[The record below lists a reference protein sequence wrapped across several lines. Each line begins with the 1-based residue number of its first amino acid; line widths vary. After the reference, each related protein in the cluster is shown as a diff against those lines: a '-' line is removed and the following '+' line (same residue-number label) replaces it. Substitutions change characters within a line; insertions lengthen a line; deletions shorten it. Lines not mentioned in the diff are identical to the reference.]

1 MKRARTACSII
12 FSLAFCFTLAAAG
25 VSEPR
30 FQHLAPA
37 DGLSQNSVTAILQDS
52 RGFMWFGT
60 QDGLNRYDGHR
71 FTVFKAD
78 KRDPHGLSASNIS
91 ALVEDRRGIIWI
103 GTVGGGLNR
112 FDRKTGQ
119 FRNFMH
125 DAKDAA
131 SISSNTVRALCEDK
145 RGTLWVGTADGL
157 NALDAG
163 RGSFRSYK
171 VAVNPRKGI
180 ANNYVASL
188 AIDKNG
194 DLWAG
199 TYLGLDRFERGQN
212 EFSHF
217 SHAPAGAAD
226 ASANFIT
233 AICPDSDGCL
243 WLGSNGG
250 VDRFDP
256 GSGVFERSLGNQDFP
271 PNSSEFFVRS
281 LYKNDAGTLHVAT
294 GRGLILLDTANG
306 SMVKVRHS
314 PADPAGLNNDS
325 ILALYRDRA
334 DTLWVGTSSGIN
346 ALHRDQARFAHFRH
360 LEDDA
365 NSLSDSWV
373 YSFCEDRD
381 GIIWIGTRN
390 GLNAFERKKRRFT
403 RHFFSPQDESFQ
415 GDSLIRGICAHAS
428 GDLWLATNN
437 GLKRFDP
444 RSGRLRSWRA
454 TPGDFAR
461 GPISNSI
468 RRVFADGWGNL
479 WIATLHGL
487 SLFHEATNTFVHFLH
502 NPLDANS
509 LSDDYIN
516 FIFQDSRKTIWI
528 GTLGG
533 GLNQLLPEKE
543 AGGRPATFKAFKMK
557 PGAADS
563 IASDAVLSILEDRQ
577 GILWLGTGS
586 GLDRFDPANQT
597 FRNYSERNGLP
608 NNFINGIVAD
618 GAGKLWLS
626 SNRGLCRFDPPS
638 GTVDSYGLSHGV
650 QDLEFNSGAFLKSR
664 DGTMFFGGIN
674 GFNMF
679 DPARIKDNP
688 VIPPL
693 VITEVKVYPRNF
705 SLAGDIMPGQR
716 LDLSY
721 RDTMLTIEFAA
732 LSFNDP
738 AANRYAYRIDGLNR
752 DWIDLGHA
760 HSLTLTNLK
769 PGTYVFRVKGSN
781 NDGVWNEAGTSLRI
795 VVAPPFWRSAWFTAL
810 MAAFFLGSGWAVYKS
825 RRRRLAGKLKTAA
838 ELSKYG
844 DRFGLSAREQ
854 EIILFVLAGN
864 SNKEI
869 EDKLFIAESTVKNH
883 IYSIYRKLDVKNRAQ
898 LVAFFKNLT
907 KG

>member
-1 MKRARTACSII
+1 MKRFLIASVII
-12 FSLAFCFTLAAAG
+12 FISAFFFIQAAAG
-25 VSEPR
+25 ASEPR
-30 FQHLAPA
+30 FQHLTPA

-78 KRDPHGLSASNIS
+78 KHDLTSLSASNIS
-91 ALVEDRRGIIWI
+91 ALVEDRQEAIWI

-119 FRNFMH
+119 FRHFIHNPE
-125 DAKDAA
+125 DAG
-131 SISSNTVRALCEDK
+131 SISSNTVRAICEDD
-145 RGTLWVGTADGL
+145 RGTLWVATADGL
-157 NALDAG
+157 NALDPG

-171 VAVNPRKGI
+171 VDARPKKGI

-199 TYLGLDRFERGQN
+199 TYLGLDRFDRERN

-217 SHAPAGAAD
+217 SHTPANAAD

-233 AICPDSDGCL
+233 AICPDSDGSL

-256 GSGVFERSLGNQDFP
+256 GSGMFKRSLDNQDLP
-271 PNSSEFFVRS
+271 PNSGEFFVRS
-281 LYKNDAGTLHVAT
+281 LYENDAGILHIAT

-306 SMVKVRHS
+306 SMVKLRHS
-314 PADPAGLNNDS
+314 PANSAGLNNDS

-346 ALHRDQARFAHFRH
+346 ALHQDQTRFAHFRH
-360 LEDDA
+360 LADDA
-365 NSLSDSWV
+365 NSLSDNWV

-381 GIIWIGTRN
+381 GIIWIGTKN
-390 GLNAFERKKRRFT
+390 GLNAFDRKRQRFT
-403 RHFFSPQDESFQ
+403 RHFFSPQAGSFQ
-415 GDSLIRGICAHAS
+415 GDSSIRGICMHAS

-444 RSGRLRSWRA
+444 RSGRLQSWWA

-468 RRVFADGWGNL
+468 RRVFVDGRGNL
-479 WIATLHGL
+479 WIATVHGL
-487 SLFHEATNTFVHFLH
+487 SLFHEATKTFEHFL
-502 NPLDANS
+502 NDPLDASS

-516 FIFQDSRKTIWI
+516 FIFQDSRKAIWI

-533 GLNQLLPEKE
+533 GLNRLLPGKE
-543 AGGRPATFKAFKMK
+543 TAGRPAAFGVLKMK
-557 PGAADS
+557 LGPANS

-577 GILWLGTGS
+577 GMLWLGTGS
-586 GLDRFDPANQT
+586 GLDRFDPAGQT
-597 FRNYSERNGLP
+597 FSNYSERNGLP
-608 NNFINGIVAD
+608 NNFIYGIEED

-626 SNRGLCRFDPPS
+626 SNRGLCRFDPLS
-638 GTVDSYGLSHGV
+638 GAVDSYGLSHGV

-679 DPARIKDNP
+679 DPAQIKDNP

-693 VITEVKVYPRNF
+693 VITEVKVYPRNY
-705 SLAGDIMPGQR
+705 SLAGDIVPGQQ

-721 RDTMLTIEFAA
+721 RDTLLTIEFAA

-738 AANRYAYRIDGLNR
+738 AANQYAYRIDGLNK

-769 PGTYVFRVKGSN
+769 PGAYVFRVKGSN
-781 NDGVWNEAGTSLRI
+781 NDGIWNEAGTSLRI
-795 VVAPPFWRSAWFTAL
+795 VVAPPFWRTWWFAAL
-810 MAAFFLGSGWAVYKS
+810 LAALFLGSGWVAYKT
-825 RRRRLAGKLKTAA
+825 RRQRLAGKLKTAA
-838 ELSKYG
+838 ELNRYG
-844 DRFGLSAREQ
+844 DQFGLSAREQ

-869 EDKLFIAESTVKNH
+869 ENKLFIAESTVKNH